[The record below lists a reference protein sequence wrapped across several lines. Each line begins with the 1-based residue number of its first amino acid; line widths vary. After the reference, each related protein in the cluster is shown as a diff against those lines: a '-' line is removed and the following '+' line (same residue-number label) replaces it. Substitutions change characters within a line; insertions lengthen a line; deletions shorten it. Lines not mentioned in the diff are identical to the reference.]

1 MGKTLYGKVEKNEF
15 NYEWKSEP
23 GACEVCQ
30 KMDGTIYESADDIPA
45 KPHPNCKCW
54 INLVE
59 KEKPSPADP
68 IEARRAAAKDR
79 INAQKELAKLHGDV
93 RVIQDEV
100 EIYINDLD
108 KYINQI
114 NELEELYQK
123 NNLENEDKIKIAQ
136 AKQNIKSH
144 KYKGEKLAKE
154 IKGLENEIEKI
165 LTHKYDED
173 TLNVIDKAYFILK
186 IKAENYIANDA
197 PKEFVD
203 KLGLWFS
210 KKYNSPEAFELY
222 KVASETYGYNKEY
235 IEKNGIMYDSIN
247 QLNNK
252 NLENEIRS
260 RIKSES
266 NKTDTKVLVLNDNSS
281 LAKTIIKDNDFQK
294 FLNENKDKIKK
305 NKSIPDQNIV
315 FSKGDTY
322 NSLHGAMIK
331 NIKLDKDGNLTMR
344 VEDYYNFNPGRTS
357 ARGRLGERLQNKGEL
372 ENFYIIISIKIP
384 HFGN

>member
-154 IKGLENEIEKI
+154 IKGLENEIEKLESI
-165 LTHKYDED
+165 KFTYEKFKEIVEAFSRLKTKVEDYFVYNTHKK
-173 TLNVIDKAYFILK
+173 V
-186 IKAENYIANDA
+186 
-197 PKEFVD
+197 VD
-203 KLGLWFS
+203 VFGWGYSGL
-210 KKYNSPEAFELY
+210 YNMPESYELY
-222 KVASETYGYNKEY
+222 KIASKNQGDNRKY

>member
-59 KEKPSPADP
+59 KENPSPADP

-154 IKGLENEIEKI
+154 IKGLENEIEK
-165 LTHKYDED
+165 LES
-173 TLNVIDKAYFILK
+173 
-186 IKAENYIANDA
+186 IKFTYEKF
-197 PKEFVD
+197 KEIV
-203 KLGLWFS
+203 
-210 KKYNSPEAFELY
+210 EAFSRLQTKVEDYFVYNTPKLLVDVFGWGYSIRYNMPESYELY
-222 KVASETYGYNKEY
+222 KIASKNQGDNTKY
-235 IEKNGIMYDSIN
+235 IEKNGIMYDSIS

-281 LAKTIIKDNDFQK
+281 LAKRIIKDNDFQK
-294 FLNENKDKIKK
+294 FLNENKDEIKK

-357 ARGRLGERLQNKGEL
+357 ARGKVGERFQNTGEL

-384 HFGN
+384 HF

>member
-59 KEKPSPADP
+59 KENPSPADP

-144 KYKGEKLAKE
+144 KKSWQKKLKDW
-154 IKGLENEIEKI
+154 KTK
-165 LTHKYDED
+165 
-173 TLNVIDKAYFILK
+173 LK
-186 IKAENYIANDA
+186 N
-197 PKEFVD
+197 
-203 KLGLWFS
+203 W
-210 KKYNSPEAFELY
+210 
-222 KVASETYGYNKEY
+222 
-235 IEKNGIMYDSIN
+235 N
-247 QLNNK
+247 Q
-252 NLENEIRS
+252 
-260 RIKSES
+260 
-266 NKTDTKVLVLNDNSS
+266 
-281 LAKTIIKDNDFQK
+281 
-294 FLNENKDKIKK
+294 
-305 NKSIPDQNIV
+305 
-315 FSKGDTY
+315 
-322 NSLHGAMIK
+322 
-331 NIKLDKDGNLTMR
+331 
-344 VEDYYNFNPGRTS
+344 
-357 ARGRLGERLQNKGEL
+357 
-372 ENFYIIISIKIP
+372 
-384 HFGN
+384 